1 MDLGT
6 GCVIGLERQKDVNEQ
21 KKILGESKTRI
32 VAAQTS
38 HKARGKDMAI
48 SSHLRSC

>member
-1 MDLGT
+1 MEGTLYLLRKLGE
-6 GCVIGLERQKDVNEQ
+6 INEQ
-21 KKILGESKTRI
+21 KKIMGESEARI

-48 SSHLRSC
+48 PSHLRSC